1 MQPQGPD
8 RQPRRRQRSNGDG
21 SLYRRRDGYWAGAF
35 YAPTVSGGRRRIV
48 VYAKTRE
55 QARDKMHKA
64 QQDARA
70 GIPVP
75 DEVWKLGPYLEYWLE
90 NFVKRNRRPATYT
103 LYEMN
108 IRLYLNPGLGNYKLT
123 ALSVANVQQFF
134 NERLEKG
141 DSVRK
146 VQVMR
151 TVLSAA
157 LTRAVREELITRNV
171 ARLVELPEWHAGTI
185 RPWTA
190 DEARQFLAVSEPD
203 PLHAAFALLVLYG
216 LRRGEVLGL
225 RWQDIDFD
233 AGTIHV
239 EQQVQRVGG
248 EMHIGPVKTRAG
260 HRKLPLLKLARQALE
275 AQSATQA
282 RYRATMGSAWPD
294 TDLVFTTRT
303 GRPIEPR
310 NLVRSFR
317 RICEANHLRLTKVHH
332 LRHTAASLLKALGVP
347 ARDAQIILGHSR
359 LAITLEVYTHTDDE
373 AQLDALTRLH
383 NLFDQ
388 A

>member
-1 MQPQGPD
+1 M
-8 RQPRRRQRSNGDG
+8 
-21 SLYRRRDGYWAGAF
+21 RRDSSF
-35 YAPTVSGGRRRIV
+35 
-48 VYAKTRE
+48 
-55 QARDKMHKA
+55 
-64 QQDARA
+64 
-70 GIPVP
+70 
-75 DEVWKLGPYLEYWLE
+75 
-90 NFVKRNRRPATYT
+90 
-103 LYEMN
+103 
-108 IRLYLNPGLGNYKLT
+108 
-123 ALSVANVQQFF
+123 
-134 NERLEKG
+134 
-141 DSVRK
+141 
-146 VQVMR
+146 
-151 TVLSAA
+151 
-157 LTRAVREELITRNV
+157 
-171 ARLVELPEWHAGTI
+171 
-185 RPWTA
+185 
-190 DEARQFLAVSEPD
+190 AVSEPD
-203 PLHAAFALLVLYG
+203 PLHAAFVLLVLYG

-275 AQSATQA
+275 AQSATHA
-282 RYRATMGSAWPD
+282 RYRAAMGSAWPD

-332 LRHTAASLLKALGVP
+332 LRHTVASLLKVLGVS

-359 LAITLEVYTHTDDE
+359 LAVTLEVYTHTDDE